1 MIGRKLKPGV
11 VLALVAALCSCQPGG
26 DPPRPSVPTPTFR
39 YVKAQEGGCADLY
52 LYKGTADDLEVLW
65 ISAERE
71 KLRFPEKGS
80 RMFDLAA
87 APDGLQ
93 VAIDLWEKA
102 PRFRA
107 YCNDISP
114 DTKKLAT
121 WKATKGKL
129 TITIAE
135 PAERGGAG
143 PKRYKASA
151 RLEGVVFEDGAGHQ
165 ATLKDETITEAVV
178 GWLAG

>member
-1 MIGRKLKPGV
+1 MITRKLKLGV
-11 VLALVAALCSCQPGG
+11 LLALAGALGSCQKVG
-26 DPPRPSVPTPTFR
+26 DTPRPAVPTPTFR
-39 YVKAQEGGCADLY
+39 YVKEKEGGCADLY

-65 ISAERE
+65 ISAPKE
-71 KLRFPEKGS
+71 KLRLPDKGN
-80 RMFDLAA
+80 RTFDLEAT
-87 APDGLQ
+87 PDGLQ

-129 TITIAE
+129 TITISE
-135 PAERGGAG
+135 PAEQKGSG
-143 PKRYKASA
+143 PKTYKASA
-151 RLEGVVFEDGAGHQ
+151 RLEGVLFEDSAGHQ
-165 ATLKDETITEAVV
+165 ATLKDETITEVLV

>member
-1 MIGRKLKPGV
+1 MIGRKLKLGV
-11 VLALVAALCSCQPGG
+11 LLALAGALCSCQQVS
-26 DPPRPSVPTPTFR
+26 DAPRPAVPTPTFR
-39 YVKAQEGGCADLY
+39 YVKEKEGGCADLY

-65 ISAERE
+65 ISAQRE
-71 KLRFPEKGS
+71 KLKLPDKGS
-80 RMFDLAA
+80 RTFDLAA
-87 APDGLQ
+87 APDGLR

-102 PRFRA
+102 PRFHA

-114 DTKKLAT
+114 DTKRLAT

-129 TITIAE
+129 TITVAE
-135 PAERGGAG
+135 PAEQGGAG
-143 PKRYKASA
+143 RKKYKASA
-151 RLEGVVFEDGAGHQ
+151 RLEGVVFEDDAGHQ